1 MVRLPVRLCHTRGEA
16 EHYAHAECPLERR
29 LREIFT
35 RPRPL
40 PLAILPAR
48 QFWLD
53 TTVEPYVQIST
64 GPVDIE

>member
-16 EHYAHAECPLERR
+16 EQYTRAECPLERR

-35 RPRPL
+35 RPLPL
-40 PLAILPAR
+40 PLAIKPAR

-53 TTVEPYVQIST
+53 QAYYPYAQIPT
-64 GPVDIE
+64 GPVGIE